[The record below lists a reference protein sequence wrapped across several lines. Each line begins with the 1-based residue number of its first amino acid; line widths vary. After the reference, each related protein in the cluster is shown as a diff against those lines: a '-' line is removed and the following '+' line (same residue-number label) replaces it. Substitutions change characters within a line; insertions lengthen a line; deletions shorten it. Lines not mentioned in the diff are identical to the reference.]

1 MAAERIQK
9 LLSLSGY
16 CSRRKAEEYISGGLV
31 TVNGRPVSLGD
42 KADPNRD
49 IIAVSGERIYIE
61 KKKQFVYLMLY
72 KPRGYVTTLKDEMGR
87 KCVAELVRD
96 VGERV
101 YPIGRLDKDSEGLLL
116 MTNDGEFANLIMHPK
131 SNIKKHYR
139 VTVREKV
146 TEEQIVNLS
155 VGVEIDG
162 RKTAPA
168 TIHVID
174 DTSENRTVMEFIL
187 TEGRNREI
195 RKMCESQ
202 NLTVVR
208 LKRFAE
214 GPVKLG
220 MLSPGNYRLLKK
232 EEIIA
237 LRTAALKG
245 KSAAENKNKERRNE
259 KWK

>member
-1 MAAERIQK
+1 MAAERLQK

-16 CSRRKAEEYISGGLV
+16 CSRRKAEELISAGKV
-31 TVNGRPVSLGD
+31 TVNGRPTQLGD

-49 IIAVSGERIYIE
+49 IIAVSGERIYFE
-61 KKKQFVYLMLY
+61 KKKQFIYLMLY
-72 KPRGYVTTLKDEMGR
+72 KPRGYVTTLKDEMDR
-87 KCVAELVRD
+87 KCVAELVSD
-96 VGERV
+96 LGERV

-174 DTSENRTVMEFIL
+174 DTSEETV
-187 TEGRNREI
+187 R
-195 RKMCESQ
+195 S
-202 NLTVVR
+202 
-208 LKRFAE
+208 
-214 GPVKLG
+214 
-220 MLSPGNYRLLKK
+220 
-232 EEIIA
+232 
-237 LRTAALKG
+237 
-245 KSAAENKNKERRNE
+245 ERCAKARI
-259 KWK
+259 